1 MPSDFEVM
9 DRLLRSDPNFVDYVA
24 AKAKENELRTL
35 EARIQSLQRTKLQIE
50 STAVSRPTRR
60 RYKNAKTWC
69 ASQNWKEE
77 DAGEM
82 VADYRKQ
89 LPASHVVA
97 KKTKTVVDGL
107 RNIGNAILI

>member
-1 MPSDFEVM
+1 M
-9 DRLLRSDPNFVDYVA
+9 DRLLRSDANFVEYVA
-24 AKAKENELRTL
+24 TKAKENEVHAL
-35 EARIQSLQRTKLQIE
+35 EARIQSLQRTKLQVE
-50 STAVSRPTRR
+50 STAVTRPSRRT
-60 RYKNAKTWC
+60 YKNAKTWC

-89 LPASHVVA
+89 LPASHAVA

-107 RNIGNAILI
+107 RNIGNAIMI